1 LTDATP
7 RLVVTAAVIERDG
20 AYLVTRRLRGTHLE
34 GYWEFPGGKCAS
46 GEALD
51 LCLRR
56 ELREELDADADVGA
70 EIYSVTHAYPE
81 RVVEL
86 HFFQC
91 TLRGEARAMLGQ
103 EMRWVARGE
112 LAGLS
117 FPAADA
123 ELVALLS
130 EGTEA
135 TEKIKHGESKKRS
148 S

>member
-1 LTDATP
+1 LTADAP

-51 LCLRR
+51 ACLRR
-56 ELREELDADADVGA
+56 ELLEELEVDADIGS
-70 EIYSVTHAYPE
+70 EMYTVTHAYAE
-81 RVVEL
+81 RTVEL
-86 HFFQC
+86 HFFHC
-91 TLRGEARAMLGQ
+91 TLRGNPRAALGQ
-103 EMRWVARGE
+103 EMRWVPRGE

-117 FPAADA
+117 FPPADV

-130 EGTEA
+130 EETEQGKHGGTE
-135 TEKIKHGESKKRS
+135 KRRS
-148 S
+148 